1 MYLKRKIDNYLK
13 SWKND
18 GNHLPLIIKGA
29 RQIGKTE
36 SIKEFSKVYGNVIYI
51 NLALEPNYKMI
62 VNDGYDVDKVIKNI
76 SAIDSKWRV
85 VPNDTL
91 IIFDEIQEF
100 PDITTTLKP
109 FAIDKRYDVICS
121 GSLLGIN
128 YKKIHSISLGYKTE
142 YEMHSMDF
150 EEYLWAIGEREETI
164 NEILEHMIKLMP
176 FSDVEMNKYMELFI
190 DYVIVGGMPNVV
202 KNYVI
207 NKNFQGITELQIDI
221 INGYKDDARK
231 YIEGLDQTKIINTF
245 NSIPVQLAKD
255 NKKFQYSIISS
266 NARAREYVGVIEWL
280 NDVGIINICY
290 QMNYPELPIK
300 GNIDTSKYKVYMA
313 DTGLLISLLDE
324 ESQIDLKVNK
334 NLGVYKGAI
343 FENVVAEALKKSGAE
358 LVYYKREDS
367 TLEID
372 FFIRTQNELLPIE
385 VKSGNNK
392 SKSLNEVITNDKYNN
407 IKRGIKLAY
416 ANIGYENNVF
426 TIPYFCSFMLKKWV
440 GSIGNL

>member
-1 MYLKRKIDNYLK
+1 MYLRRKIDEYLK
-13 SWKND
+13 NWKND
-18 GNHLPLIIKGA
+18 VNHLPLIVKGA

-36 SIKEFSKVYGNVIYI
+36 SINEFSKIYNNVVYI
-51 NLALEPNYKMI
+51 NFALEPIYKKI

-76 SAIDSKWRV
+76 SMIDSKWKIAS
-85 VPNDTL
+85 NETL

-100 PDITTTLKP
+100 PDITTTLKS

-128 YKKIHSISLGYKTE
+128 YKKIHSISLGYKCE
-142 YEMHSMDF
+142 YEMYSMDF
-150 EEYLWAIGEREETI
+150 EEFLWAVGVDDRNI
-164 NEILEHMIKLMP
+164 NEILEHLTSMSP
-176 FSDVEMNKYMELFI
+176 FSEIEMDKYMDLFT

-202 KNYVI
+202 KNYVL
-207 NKNFQGITELQIDI
+207 NKNFQGISELQKDI
-221 INGYKDDARK
+221 IDGYKDDARK

-245 NSIPVQLAKD
+245 NSIPAQLAKD
-255 NKKFQYSIISS
+255 NKKFQYSKISS
-266 NARAREYVGVIEWL
+266 RARSREYIGVIEWL

-290 QMNYPELPIK
+290 QMKFPELPIK
-300 GNIDTSKYKVYMA
+300 GNVDTSKFKVYLA
-313 DTGLLISLLDE
+313 DTGLLVSLLDE

-343 FENVVAEALKKSGAE
+343 YENVVAEALKKSGAD

-372 FFIRTQNELLPIE
+372 FFVRTQNELLPIE

-392 SKSLNEVITNDKYNN
+392 SKSLNEVISNTRYDN
-407 IKRGIKLAY
+407 IKRGIKLAN
-416 ANIGYENNVF
+416 ANVGYKNNVF
-426 TIPYFCSFMLKKWV
+426 TIPYFCSFLIKKWV
-440 GSIGNL
+440 RDL

>member
-1 MYLKRKIDNYLK
+1 MYLRRKIDNYLK
-13 SWKND
+13 NWKND
-18 GNHLPLIIKGA
+18 ENHLPLIIKGA

-51 NLALEPNYKMI
+51 NFALEPNYKMI
-62 VNDGYDVDKVIKNI
+62 INDGYDVDKVMKNI
-76 SAIDSKWRV
+76 TAVDSRWKV

-128 YKKIHSISLGYKTE
+128 YKRIHSISLGYKTE

-290 QMNYPELPIK
+290 QMNFPELPIK

-426 TIPYFCSFMLKKWV
+426 TIPYFCGFMLKKWV